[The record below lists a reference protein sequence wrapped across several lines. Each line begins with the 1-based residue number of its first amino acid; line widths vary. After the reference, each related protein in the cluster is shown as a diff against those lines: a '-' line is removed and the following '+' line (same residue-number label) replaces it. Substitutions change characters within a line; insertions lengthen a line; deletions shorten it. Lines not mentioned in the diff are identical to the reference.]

1 MTAASPD
8 GHGLWL
14 ADTRLLSEFRLV
26 VGGREPEAVR
36 YRPEAG
42 SLAFELAAGDLQ
54 VIRERYVDRG
64 LHERIT
70 ITNRGPSAIH
80 TDIELGFASDFAAML
95 AVRGV
100 VPWPPRHA
108 GKDVEVEIRPSGR
121 RHHVE
126 LRPGQAFSLVID
138 VPAGGGQTAPD
149 FDAGVARIRDSY
161 RSWAGDCAAYETD
174 NPTLNEVLAQSRDDM
189 RMLLDRYPTG
199 IYPTAGVPWFAVPFG
214 RDALLTSSFVL
225 PMNPELA
232 RGALRFLAAHQGRR
246 VDARTGEEPGKILHE
261 VRNGEVVEK
270 GLWPRILYGTV
281 DATPL
286 FLCLLAETV
295 DWTGDTALFDEL
307 WPAAEA
313 ALAWCDTYG
322 DKDGDGYLEYSA
334 GAELRN
340 QGWKDS
346 NDSLTNVDGTDVSRP
361 AALCEVQ
368 GYLYRA
374 LLGMVRRRPE
384 LKERAV
390 ALQGRFDRDFSIVH
404 ERFVAQALDS
414 RKRPVEAITSN
425 PGHCLWAGILTA
437 SSAHGVAE
445 RLVSPE
451 LFSGWGIRTL
461 STRAINYDPRSYHNG
476 SVWPHDN
483 AIAAAGLRASGFP
496 AVAEMVARAT
506 LEAGMAYPDRRLPE
520 LFSGAERMPGKTP
533 EEYEASCRPQNW
545 GAASAFSV
553 VSTLLGLQADASRG
567 WLRIA
572 PVETALWKRVEVI
585 GLHFAGHRLDF
596 AVEGTRVKLGRV
608 PRGVEVDIGSG

>member
-8 GHGLWL
+8 GHGFWL
-14 ADTRLLSEFRLV
+14 ADTRLLSEFRLL
-26 VGGREPEAVR
+26 VGGSEPEVVTLR
-36 YRPEAG
+36 GEAG

-70 ITNRGPSAIH
+70 ITNRGPSAVH
-80 TDIELGFASDFAAML
+80 TDIALEFASDFAAML
-95 AVRGV
+95 AVRGIV
-100 VPWPPRHA
+100 RDLPASPSIEP
-108 GKDVEVEIRPSGR
+108 EVRIRPQGK
-121 RHHVE
+121 RHRLD
-126 LRPGQAFSLVID
+126 LRPGEAFSLDVD
-138 VPAGGGQTAPD
+138 VPAGLGETAAD
-149 FDAGVARIRDSY
+149 FDKGLARIRDSY
-161 RSWAGDCAAYETD
+161 RSWAQDCAAFETD

-199 IYPTAGVPWFAVPFG
+199 IYPAAGVPWFAVPFG

-246 VDARTGEEPGKILHE
+246 VDPRTEEEPGKILHE
-261 VRNGEVVEK
+261 VRSGEVVEK
-270 GLWPRILYGTV
+270 GLWPHILYGTV

-286 FLCLLAETV
+286 FLCLIAETV

-374 LLGMVRRRPE
+374 LLGMARKRPE

-390 ALQGRFDRDFSIVH
+390 ALKERFDRDFWIAH
-404 ERFVAQALDS
+404 ERFVAQALDAG
-414 RKRPVEAITSN
+414 KRPVEAITSN

-483 AIAAAGLRASGFP
+483 AIAVAGLRASGFP
-496 AVAEMVARAT
+496 AAAEMVARAT

-520 LFSGAERMPGKTP
+520 LFSGTERTPGKTP

-572 PVETALWKRVEVI
+572 PVETALWKRVEVA

-608 PRGVEVDIGSG
+608 PRGVQVEIGSG